1 MSDHS
6 SSVYNNNCLK
16 VPRNPKNDHPQTQFD
31 QKFLNELHNEVT
43 KNFNEKM
50 KANLLDSSRSD
61 LKTFIDFYDS
71 IPEYDDI
78 NHLSNR
84 EFYKKLENLKEKQ
97 REFCEYLNKQLK
109 FETKVSLVS

>member
-1 MSDHS
+1 M
-6 SSVYNNNCLK
+6 
-16 VPRNPKNDHPQTQFD
+16 PRNPKNDHPQTQFD

-109 FETKVSLVS
+109 FETKVSLTG